1 MSAPLTL
8 HDGTPVE
15 ICPLDERD
23 VDRLV
28 GFFRQVPAEDRLF
41 LREDVAV
48 RDVVYDW
55 VRHYGPDRL
64 LALVAEADDEIVGA
78 AIVERQAAP
87 WSRHVGELWVIVAR
101 EARGRGIG
109 HRLVAEGVAG
119 ARRLGLEKLVAPMTA
134 NQGGAVA
141 LFLALGFAREGTLTG
156 HVRDP
161 RRGDRHDLILM
172 AQAVETLADRLAATD
187 RRPGRPAADHAD
199 HAD

>member
-64 LALVAEADDEIVGA
+64 LALFAEADAALVGGRVVTRSVFPA
-78 AIVERQAAP
+78 ERERAGRFGRQA
-87 WSRHVGELWVIVAR
+87 
-101 EARGRGIG
+101 
-109 HRLVAEGVAG
+109 
-119 ARRLGLEKLVAPMTA
+119 
-134 NQGGAVA
+134 
-141 LFLALGFAREGTLTG
+141 
-156 HVRDP
+156 
-161 RRGDRHDLILM
+161 
-172 AQAVETLADRLAATD
+172 
-187 RRPGRPAADHAD
+187 
-199 HAD
+199 